1 VTYSKDRL
9 NDKENPTMKFE
20 LSEDQALLKTSTRE
34 MLESES
40 PVAQSRAV
48 MEDNPDGYAKKL
60 YADLGELGYLGIL
73 RSEDG
78 GGMGAIAFAAV
89 LSEMGRVAFPGPFL
103 EVALAVRAL
112 EACDSDAA
120 TGWLDSVS
128 AGEKIVVMARGESV
142 SNSDAS
148 SIECQFAGGQVRGTK
163 VFVPFGAQ
171 ADALLVETAQGIALV
186 ERPDAGWNATAL
198 TTFDHSQRFASIE
211 LDDPGVLVAEGEKAQ
226 QILSDA
232 SRLGALGAAAVM
244 LGCMESALEASLKY
258 TTEREAF
265 GVPIGSFQGLQHRAA
280 DMLIKTE
287 SSRAAIFRAA
297 WAEEEGE
304 SNADYLVSVAKAWT
318 GPSGRF
324 VCGQSIQLHGGVG
337 YTWEYDMH
345 MWFKRVKT
353 LEQFYGSTRA
363 HTEAAVVNS
372 PVT

>member
-1 VTYSKDRL
+1 
-9 NDKENPTMKFE
+9 MQFE
-20 LSEDQALLKTSTRE
+20 LNEDQALLKASTRE
-34 MLESES
+34 MLETES
-40 PVAQSRAV
+40 PLAQSRAV

-112 EACDSDAA
+112 ESCGADAA
-120 TGWLDSVS
+120 GSWLDAAS
-128 AGEKIVVMARGESV
+128 AGEKIVVMARGESM

-148 SIECQFAGGQVRGTK
+148 SIACQFANGRVSGSK

-171 ADALLVETAQGIALV
+171 ADALLVETEQGIALV

-198 TTFDHSQRFASIE
+198 TTFDHAQRFANLTFDE
-211 LDDPGVLVAEGEKAQ
+211 PGELVAEGAEARR
-226 QILSDA
+226 ILDDA
-232 SRLGALGAAAVM
+232 SRLGALGASAVM

-287 SSRAAIFRAA
+287 SSRAAVFRAA
-297 WAEEEGE
+297 WAEENGE
-304 SNADYLVSVAKAWT
+304 PDAGYLISVAKAWA

-337 YTWEYDMH
+337 YTWEYDLH
-345 MWFKRVKT
+345 VWFKRVKT

-363 HTEAAVVNS
+363 HTEATVEHS
-372 PVT
+372 LLS